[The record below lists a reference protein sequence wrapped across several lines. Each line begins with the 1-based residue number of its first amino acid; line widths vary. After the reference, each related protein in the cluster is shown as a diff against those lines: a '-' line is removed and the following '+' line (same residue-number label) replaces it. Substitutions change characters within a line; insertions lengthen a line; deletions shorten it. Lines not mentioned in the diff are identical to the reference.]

1 MSPSVLSRR
10 PHFTNP
16 AVGPSL
22 TSTDCAE
29 ASSGLASQ
37 DPQRKW
43 SRSRVSRGADA
54 DSGHV
59 QGDVR
64 GHSWVSGGRWVPRVP
79 PWAPWLPGDLPRGCS
94 GQRAE
99 GTLLRVGLCPRWPRC
114 WGAQEAQEGEP
125 GGTHTCAGLDPGGL
139 GAGVGGRQQ
148 APQGQRGA
156 AGGHGRAGCDGQGS
170 GNKGSV
176 SRERRSGLGTGRQGL
191 QQTNSLYRRLDRPPP
206 LSLGGT

>member
-79 PWAPWLPGDLPRGCS
+79 PWAPWLPGDLPRGLQWAACR
-94 GQRAE
+94 GDAAE
-99 GTLLRVGLCPRWPRC
+99 G
-114 WGAQEAQEGEP
+114 GAVSTVAQVLGGP
-125 GGTHTCAGLDPGGL
+125 GGTGGRARRHPHMRRLRPGRPGGWSGGP
-139 GAGVGGRQQ
+139 GAGTTGPAR
-148 APQGQRGA
+148 
-156 AGGHGRAGCDGQGS
+156 GS
-170 GNKGSV
+170 GRTRACGM
-176 SRERRSGLGTGRQGL
+176 
-191 QQTNSLYRRLDRPPP
+191 
-206 LSLGGT
+206 